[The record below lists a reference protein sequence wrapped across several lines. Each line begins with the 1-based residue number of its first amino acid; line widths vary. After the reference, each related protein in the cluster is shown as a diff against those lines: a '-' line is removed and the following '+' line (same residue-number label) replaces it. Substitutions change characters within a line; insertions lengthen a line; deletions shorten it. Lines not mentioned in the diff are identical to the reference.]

1 MSAALLLRT
10 DLLNIGSSN
19 AGLQSGLFVYPD
31 EDLVIV
37 VLSNTWGIGS
47 NSGEMN
53 GVLLSRLAAICM
65 GWPQPR
71 RLTELGNYGVK
82 RRPAQY
88 SSAPYRR

>member
-1 MSAALLLRT
+1 
-10 DLLNIGSSN
+10 LLNIGGSN
-19 AGLQSGLFVYPD
+19 TGLQALFVYPD

-65 GWPQPR
+65 GWPQPPPV
-71 RLTELGNYGVK
+71 N
-82 RRPAQY
+82 
-88 SSAPYRR
+88 